1 MQDGAQFLKVC
12 IQRYDQAISRDYF
25 IYQAFHYEF
34 CLQADNRKQ
43 FVVVTPWLELE
54 SGKESRSGAELESGK
69 ESRSGAEL
77 ESGKES
83 RSGAELESGKESQSG
98 ADTDDFSTSL
108 RTMCDWYKEN
118 YTAFSDTQPLTF
130 ARLYF
135 YLPVTLSFVH
145 EAYQLWEKLQGSA
158 PPVYDAQQTFWR
170 ELLAVVQEKCPHH
183 QLLSAWLQWRY
194 GERHA
199 PPIVAENLPPNPF
212 VERRTFGMR
221 RGSERREGR
230 GRDAPARESG
240 ARRSFGGSRREGAE
254 RRDNRRDAPRRNSA
268 ARRDDSRGRAR
279 PSGREGASH
288 RATRHV
294 RQDEQQVMATLT
306 EAMTSEIEAAIALLQ
321 DDNKHP
327 GVTLKPANSY
337 YRRLQHKMVANLG
350 FTSISVGDERE
361 NRAVKIV
368 RDA

>member
-1 MQDGAQFLKVC
+1 MHDGAQFLKAC
-12 IQRYDQAISRDYF
+12 TQRYNQAISRDYF

-34 CLQADNRKQ
+34 CLQAENRKQ
-43 FVVVTPWLELE
+43 FVVVTPWLERE
-54 SGKESRSGAELESGK
+54 NGKESLSGVE
-69 ESRSGAEL
+69 
-77 ESGKES
+77 
-83 RSGAELESGKESQSG
+83 Q
-98 ADTDDFSTSL
+98 DTDNLTTAL

-118 YTAFSDTQPLTF
+118 YAAFNDTQPLTF

-145 EAYQLWEKLQGSA
+145 EACQLWEKLHGSA
-158 PPVYDAQQTFWR
+158 PPVYDDQHTFWR

-199 PPIVAENLPPNPF
+199 PPIAAGNLPPNPF
-212 VERRTFGMR
+212 VERRTFAAR
-221 RGSERREGR
+221 RGGERREGR
-230 GRDAPARESG
+230 GRDAPARASG
-240 ARRSFGGSRREGAE
+240 ARRSFSGDRHEGAE
-254 RRDNRRDAPRRNSA
+254 RRDTKRDASRRSTTT
-268 ARRDDSRGRAR
+268 RRDDRGRAR
-279 PSGREGASH
+279 PSAREGANRHS
-288 RATRHV
+288 TRHV
-294 RQDEQQVMATLT
+294 RRDEQQVMTTLT
-306 EAMTSEIEAAIALLQ
+306 AAMTSEIEAAVALMQ
-321 DDNKHP
+321 DDNDHP